1 MSWHWLECLL
11 NIDRSM
17 NSYSVAERINSQV
30 NASVTWISDSEQFGV
45 PEFWCE
51 ARSGF
56 DDCDGYALLK
66 RELLRQQGFDEDK
79 IHISTCWINVKAF
92 DTGHCVLIVETD
104 KGQFILDNNLKDPV
118 PLNFQT
124 VDYRYIWNIIERGG
138 KWYEFSV
145 S

>member
-1 MSWHWLECLL
+1 MM
-11 NIDRSM
+11 NIYSIVESINRKVNESV
-17 NSYSVAERINSQV
+17 SYM
-30 NASVTWISDSEQFGV
+30 SDSEQFCV
-45 PEFWCE
+45 PEWWSE
-51 ARSGF
+51 ARNGF

-66 RELLRQQGFDEDK
+66 RELLKEQGFDEDK
-79 IHISTCWINVKAF
+79 IHIATCWINVKAD

-104 KGQFILDNNLKDPV
+104 KGQVILDNNLKDPV

-124 VDYRYIWNIIERGG
+124 ANYKYIWNIIERGG

>member
-1 MSWHWLECLL
+1 MT
-11 NIDRSM
+11 
-17 NSYSVAERINSQV
+17 NSYKLASRINSDV
-30 NASVTWISDSEQFGV
+30 NASVTYMSDSEQFGI

-56 DDCDGYALLK
+56 DDCDGYALRK
-66 RELLRQQGFDEDK
+66 RELLLNAGFDELC
-79 IHISTCWINVKAF
+79 IHIATCWINVVAI

-118 PLNFQT
+118 SLNFQA

>member
-1 MSWHWLECLL
+1 MKMVTSYLVL
-11 NIDRSM
+11 
-17 NSYSVAERINSQV
+17 NSYTIAERINSQV
-30 NASVTWISDSEQFGV
+30 NTSVQYKTDLEQFGV

-66 RELLRQQGFDEDK
+66 RALLKEQGFDEDK
-79 IHISTCWINVKAF
+79 IHIATCWINVRAV

>member
-1 MSWHWLECLL
+1 
-11 NIDRSM
+11 M
-17 NSYSVAERINSQV
+17 NSYSVAERINSDV
-30 NASVTWISDSEQFGV
+30 NASVTYKTDLEQFGV
-45 PEFWCE
+45 PEWWSE

-66 RELLRQQGFDEDK
+66 RALLKEQGFDEDK
-79 IHISTCWINVKAF
+79 IHIATCWINYIAD

-104 KGQFILDNNLKDPV
+104 KGQVILDNNLKDPV
-118 PLNFQT
+118 PLNFQA
-124 VDYRYIWNIIERGG
+124 VDYTYIWNIIERGG

>member
-1 MSWHWLECLL
+1 
-11 NIDRSM
+11 M
-17 NSYSVAERINSQV
+17 NSYTIAERINSQV
-30 NASVTWISDSEQFGV
+30 NASVTWMSDSEQFGV

-66 RELLRQQGFDEDK
+66 REMLRKECFDEAK
-79 IHISTCWINVKAF
+79 IHLATCWINFKAI

-118 PLNFQT
+118 SLNFQA

>member
-1 MSWHWLECLL
+1 MQS
-11 NIDRSM
+11 
-17 NSYSVAERINSQV
+17 NSYVLAKRVNGDV
-30 NASVTWISDSEQFGV
+30 NARVAYKSDLQQFGV
-45 PEFWCE
+45 PDFWQEAGRFGDCE
-51 ARSGF
+51 
-56 DDCDGYALLK
+56 DYALLK
-66 RELLRQQGFDEDK
+66 RALLKEQGFDESC
-79 IHISTCWINVKAF
+79 IHLATCWINVKAI

-124 VDYRYIWNIIERGG
+124 ADYKYIWNIIERGG

>member
-1 MSWHWLECLL
+1 M
-11 NIDRSM
+11 
-17 NSYSVAERINSQV
+17 
-30 NASVTWISDSEQFGV
+30 SDSEQFGV

-66 RELLRQQGFDEDK
+66 RALLKEQGFDELC
-79 IHISTCWINVKAF
+79 IHIATCWINVKA
-92 DTGHCVLIVETD
+92 DNTGHCVLIVETD

-118 PLNFQT
+118 SLNFQA

>member
-1 MSWHWLECLL
+1 V
-11 NIDRSM
+11 
-17 NSYSVAERINSQV
+17 NSYSIAERINSDV
-30 NASVTWISDSEQFGV
+30 NASVSYMSDSQQFGV

-51 ARSGF
+51 ARNGF

-66 RELLRQQGFDEDK
+66 RALLKEQGFDELC
-79 IHISTCWINVKAF
+79 IHIATCWINVVAI

-118 PLNFQT
+118 PLNFET
-124 VDYRYIWNIIERGG
+124 LGYKYIWNVIERGG

>member
-1 MSWHWLECLL
+1 M
-11 NIDRSM
+11 M
-17 NSYSVAERINSQV
+17 NSYSIVESINRKV
-30 NASVTWISDSEQFGV
+30 NASVSYMSDSEQFGV
-45 PEFWCE
+45 PEWWSE

-66 RELLRQQGFDEDK
+66 RELLKEQGFDELC
-79 IHISTCWINVKAF
+79 IHIATCWINVKAD

-104 KGQFILDNNLKDPV
+104 KGQFVLDNNLKDPV
-118 PLNFQT
+118 PLNFET
-124 VDYRYIWNIIERGG
+124 VGYKYLWNIIERGG

>member
-1 MSWHWLECLL
+1 
-11 NIDRSM
+11 M
-17 NSYSVAERINSQV
+17 NSYSIVESINRKV
-30 NASVTWISDSEQFGV
+30 NASVSYMSDSEQFGV
-45 PEFWCE
+45 PEWWSE

-66 RELLRQQGFDEDK
+66 RELLKEQGFDAEK
-79 IHISTCWINVKAF
+79 IHLATCWINVKAD

-104 KGQFILDNNLKDPV
+104 KGQFVLDNNLKDPV
-118 PLNFQT
+118 LLNFQAA
-124 VDYRYIWNIIERGG
+124 DYKYIWNIIERGG

>member
-1 MSWHWLECLL
+1 
-11 NIDRSM
+11 M
-17 NSYSVAERINSQV
+17 NSYKLAERINSDV
-30 NASVTWISDSEQFGV
+30 NASVSYMSDSEQFGV
-45 PEFWCE
+45 PEWWSE

-66 RELLRQQGFDEDK
+66 RELLKEQGFDAAK
-79 IHISTCWINVKAF
+79 IHIATCWINVKAI

>member
-1 MSWHWLECLL
+1 MMTLKS
-11 NIDRSM
+11 N
-17 NSYSVAERINSQV
+17 NYSVAERVNSDV
-30 NASVTWISDSEQFGV
+30 NARITWMSDSEQFGI
-45 PEFWCE
+45 PEFWSE

-66 RELLRQQGFDEDK
+66 RELLKEQGFDEDK
-79 IHISTCWINVKAF
+79 IHIATCWINYIAD

-124 VDYRYIWNIIERGG
+124 VDYKYIWNIIERGG

>member
-1 MSWHWLECLL
+1 MT
-11 NIDRSM
+11 
-17 NSYSVAERINSQV
+17 NSYALAERINSQV
-30 NASVTWISDSEQFGV
+30 NASVTWVSDQEQFGI

-51 ARSGF
+51 AKTGF
-56 DDCDGYALLK
+56 DDCDGYVLLK
-66 RELLRQQGFDEDK
+66 RELLKQQGFDEDK
-79 IHISTCWINVKAF
+79 IHITTCWINVKAI

-118 PLNFQT
+118 KLNFESFG
-124 VDYRYIWNIIERGG
+124 YKYIWNIIERGG

>member
-1 MSWHWLECLL
+1 MTTLKS
-11 NIDRSM
+11 N
-17 NSYSVAERINSQV
+17 NYSVAERIHSEV
-30 NASVTWISDSEQFGV
+30 NASVAWMSDQQQFGV

-51 ARSGF
+51 ARGGF

-66 RELLRQQGFDEDK
+66 RALLKEKGFDEDK
-79 IHISTCWINVKAF
+79 IHIATCWINTIAD

-118 PLNFQT
+118 PLNFEA
-124 VDYRYIWNIIERGG
+124 VGYKYLWNIIERDG

>member
-1 MSWHWLECLL
+1 
-11 NIDRSM
+11 M
-17 NSYSVAERINSQV
+17 NSHSLAERINREV
-30 NASVTWISDSEQFGV
+30 NESVTWMSDQEQFGV
-45 PEFWCE
+45 PEWWSE

-79 IHISTCWINVKAF
+79 IHIATCWINVKAI
-92 DTGHCVLIVETD
+92 DTGNCVLIVETD

-118 PLNFQT
+118 PLNFEA
-124 VDYRYIWNIIERGG
+124 VGYKYLWNIIERGG

>member
-1 MSWHWLECLL
+1 
-11 NIDRSM
+11 M
-17 NSYSVAERINSQV
+17 NSYSIVESINRKV
-30 NASVTWISDSEQFGV
+30 NASVSYMSDSEQFGV
-45 PEFWCE
+45 PECWSE

-66 RELLRQQGFDEDK
+66 RAMLKEQGFDEDK
-79 IHISTCWINVKAF
+79 IHIATCWINVKAD

-104 KGQFILDNNLKDPV
+104 KGQFVLDNNLKDPV
-118 PLNFQT
+118 SLNFQAA
-124 VDYRYIWNIIERGG
+124 DYKYIWNIIERGG

>member
-1 MSWHWLECLL
+1 MT
-11 NIDRSM
+11 
-17 NSYSVAERINSQV
+17 NSYKIASRINSDV
-30 NASVTWISDSEQFGV
+30 NASVTWMSDSEQFGV

-51 ARSGF
+51 ARRGF

-66 RELLRQQGFDEDK
+66 RALLKEQGFDELC
-79 IHISTCWINVKAF
+79 IHIATCWINVVAI